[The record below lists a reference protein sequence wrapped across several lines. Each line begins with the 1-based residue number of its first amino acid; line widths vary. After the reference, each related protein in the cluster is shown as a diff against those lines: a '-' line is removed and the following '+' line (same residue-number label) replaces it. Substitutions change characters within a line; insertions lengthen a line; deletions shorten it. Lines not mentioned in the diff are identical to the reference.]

1 MTREETQKLLM
12 MIEATY
18 PNFKISDATPII
30 NSWHL
35 TLQEFSAGDVAIA
48 LETFKRTDRSGF
60 APQVGQLV
68 DCIFKAQDMTQMSA
82 VEAWGIV
89 SRAVRNSGYH
99 AQEQFDYLKKEY
111 PLIAKVVYSPSQ
123 LYNWSQTDLVVLE
136 GSIAKQFQISYEIMA
151 KREREYNRMPLEAR
165 TKIDAIT
172 QNTMLELPQWE
183 NPTPIVVAQDIDDR
197 ADPDEIDSHMARLRE
212 ILWRES

>member
-35 TLQEFSAGDVAIA
+35 TLQEFSANDVAIA

-68 DCIFKAQDMTQMSA
+68 DCIFKAQDMAQMSA

-89 SRAVRNSGYH
+89 SRAVRNSGYN
-99 AQEQFDYLKKEY
+99 AQKEFDKLPDLCK
-111 PLIAKVVYSPSQ
+111 KVVGSPSQ
-123 LYNWSQTDLVVLE
+123 LHNWSQTDLVVLE

-151 KREREYNRMPLEAR
+151 KREREYSRMPLEAR

-172 QNTMLELPQWE
+172 QNTLAQLPQWE
-183 NPTPIVVAQDIDDR
+183 NPTPVVVAQEYEDR
-197 ADPDEIDSHMARLRE
+197 AEPDEIDSHMDKLRE
-212 ILWRES
+212 ILWRQ